1 MSDYASLLR
10 ETEEAIRA
18 GQEAH
23 RQAQQ
28 VLGSLRSAKGWGV
41 YDLLGGG
48 MLSGLIKHSRM
59 DKAQQQMEDFRRAL
73 ERFNRELKDVRVQCS
88 ASAEL
93 SAFWRIA
100 DLAWDGL
107 ISDWT
112 VLSKISDA
120 KERVERTDEQLMQV
134 MDRLQQ
140 TRRRILE
147 QMNQV

>member
-1 MSDYASLLR
+1 MECLR
-10 ETEEAIRA
+10 
-18 GQEAH
+18 Q
-23 RQAQQ
+23 
-28 VLGSLRSAKGWGV
+28 
-41 YDLLGGG
+41 
-48 MLSGLIKHSRM
+48 
-59 DKAQQQMEDFRRAL
+59 AL
-73 ERFNRELKDVRVQCS
+73 ERFNRELKDMQVQCS

-93 SAFWRIA
+93 SGFWRVA
-100 DLAWDGL
+100 DLVWDGF